1 MLVSQAMSIGNM
13 STKTA
18 LQGFR
23 KNLASSLDKKIN
35 QSVLCFVCMRV
46 K

>member
-23 KNLASSLDKKIN
+23 KNLAGSLDRKIN
-35 QSVLCFVCMRV
+35 QAVLGFVCMRA